1 MKKMILML
9 MVALTI
15 ASCKKDQ
22 YYLFN
27 DAARIQFGPS
37 RDRIYDPAYNLTD
50 TLKPITFFYDEPS
63 ITEDT
68 VFFDVYA
75 IGRVANVDRSFTL
88 EQVQVSNV
96 LNAIPGT
103 HYVAFNEPR
112 ASRHYVI
119 KADSVHAKVPI
130 IILRDPGLKTSTPV
144 LKFNVVTDKNF
155 QVGEIKNL
163 WRKVVMTDRLSQPAA
178 WNATITLFFG
188 KYSVEKHKFMIET
201 TGDKW
206 DQAYFTYVMTDF
218 SMVQYY
224 QAIFQT
230 AVLDYNKAHPGEPK
244 RDENKELIT
253 FP

>member
-1 MKKMILML
+1 
-9 MVALTI
+9 MVTATI

-27 DAARIQFGPS
+27 DAARIQFGPAT
-37 RDRIYDPAYNLTD
+37 DLIYNPAYNLAD

-63 ITEDT
+63 VTEDT

-75 IGRVANVDRSFTL
+75 IGRVANADRSFTL
-88 EQVQVSNV
+88 EQVPLSNT

-103 HYVAFNEPR
+103 HYVAFNDPR
-112 ASRHYVI
+112 VSKHYVI
-119 KADSVHAKVPI
+119 KAGTSHAKVPV
-130 IILRDPGLKTSTPV
+130 IILRDPGLKNSTPV
-144 LKFNVVTDKNF
+144 LKFNVVADDNF

-178 WNATITLFFG
+178 WNPTITFYYG
-188 KYSVEKHKFMIET
+188 KYSTVKHKFMIDT

-206 DQAYFTYVMTDF
+206 DQNFFVYVMTDF

-224 QAIFQT
+224 QAVFQT
-230 AVLDYNKAHPGEPK
+230 AVVDYNKAHPGAPM
-244 RDENKELIT
+244 RDENGDLVA